1 MRRGELWTV
10 ASGSGYAGEPRPA
23 VIIQDNAFS
32 DGDSITVCLLT
43 TDDTDAPLVRIPVE
57 PNELTGL
64 RQQSR
69 IMIDKVMTV
78 RRANLGTRIGRVD
91 DGDLIRIGQALI
103 VFLGL
108 AGSSSQTT

>member
-10 ASGSGYAGEPRPA
+10 AGGSDYASTPRPA
-23 VIIQDNAFS
+23 VIIQDNSFS

-43 TDDTDAPLVRIPVE
+43 SDETDAPLIRILIE
-57 PNELTGL
+57 PNERTGL
-64 RQQSR
+64 RQPSR

-78 RRANLGTRIGRVD
+78 RKDKLGARIGRVD
-91 DGDLIRIGQALI
+91 DQDLIRIGQALI

-108 AGSSSQTT
+108 AGSSS